1 MNINELGK
9 RIVLEGT
16 INTRSLGG
24 YETKEGKR
32 IKEGRIYR
40 SDALCHITPND
51 QAYLR
56 DVMNL
61 RVDIDLR
68 GKDEIKRSPDL
79 PIEGC
84 HYLHCPVEDNLNKT
98 LPKLY
103 PHPDYDIPD
112 SAVKG
117 TVEYLFRL
125 DPKGD
130 ATYAFERIYRNFV
143 SLPFAQEHYSLLLR
157 TLLNNKEGAALFHCA
172 DGKDRCGTGVA
183 LFLSLLGVDRE
194 VIIEDYLK
202 TNANTKAKADKRE
215 RYLREVCH
223 MKDETVIN
231 SVRIV
236 AGVRENF
243 LRAAFDEIDTNF
255 GGIDSYIHN
264 QLGFTDEMIQ
274 EMKDNYLE
282 DVL

>member
-1 MNINELGK
+1 MNINKLGT

-24 YETKEGKR
+24 YETTEGKR
-32 IKEGRIYR
+32 IKDGRIFR
-40 SDALCHITPND
+40 SDALCRITEKD

-56 DVMNL
+56 DVMHL

-68 GKDEIKRSPDL
+68 GEDEIRRSPDL
-79 PIEGC
+79 PVQGC
-84 HYLHCPVEDNLNKT
+84 HFLHCPIEDNLNKT
-98 LPKLY
+98 LPTMY
-103 PHPDYDIPD
+103 PHPNFDIPD
-112 SAVKG
+112 PAIKG

-130 ATYAFERIYRNFV
+130 ATYAFERIYRNFIA
-143 SLPFAQEHYSLLLR
+143 LPFAQEHYSLLLK

-194 VIIEDYLK
+194 TIIADYLK
-202 TNANTKAKADKRE
+202 TNQNTKQKADSRE
-215 RYLREVCH
+215 KYLRDVCH
-223 MKDETVIN
+223 MRDEVVLN

-243 LRAAFDEIDTNF
+243 LRAAFDEIDTHF

-264 QLGFTDEMIQ
+264 QLGFTDAMIQ

-282 DVL
+282 GIK